1 MKTVGIITEYNPF
14 HQGHIYHIQ
23 KAKQYGDVLVAICSG
38 FYSQRGLPSLISRQ
52 DKTKLALQNGVDLV
66 LELPAC
72 YASQSADYFAKYAI
86 QSLSCLNVDTICFGS
101 ETNDIEYLKKYT
113 NELSS
118 ITIDPTLSQSLNT
131 SRALDSL
138 GSNDI
143 LGIQYIRFCQDH
155 GIEPVCIQRNNDF
168 ISATKTRADYFA
180 GKKQFNDQYF
190 LIEQNWQSYYPYLKT
205 FLLMT
210 PTSYLSSLFMVNEG
224 IEFRLKENARK
235 YDDWQTF
242 LNASISKTYTR
253 ARIQR
258 TCLFILLQ
266 ISKEKMQTNASFYG
280 VKVLGFNKK
289 GQQLLKQ
296 NKDQPIYT
304 RFGDLPD
311 FLKEVEI
318 KSKALYNSVLTTPLK
333 ESEIIRYA
341 G

>member
-52 DKTKLALQNGVDLV
+52 DKTKLAIQNGVDLV
-66 LELPAC
+66 LELPTC
-72 YASQSADYFAKYAI
+72 YTSQSADYFAKYAI
-86 QSLSCLNVDTICFGS
+86 QSLSCLNVNTICFGS
-101 ETNDIEYLKKYT
+101 ETNDINYLKNYT
-113 NELSS
+113 KELTS
-118 ITIDPTLSQSLNT
+118 ITIDPTLSQNQNT
-131 SRALDSL
+131 SKKLDNL

-155 GIEPVCIQRNNDF
+155 NIEPVCIKRNDNF
-168 ISATKTRADYFA
+168 ISATKTRSDYFD

-190 LIEQNWQSYYPYLKT
+190 LKEQNWKSYYPYLRT

-210 PTSYLSSLFMVNEG
+210 PATYLSTLFMVNEG
-224 IEFRLKENARK
+224 IEFRLKENARRFNN
-235 YDDWQTF
+235 WENF

-253 ARIQR
+253 SRIQR

-266 ISKEKMQTNASFYG
+266 ISKEDMKINSNFYG
-280 VKVLGFNKK
+280 VKVLGFNEK

-296 NKDQPIYT
+296 NKDKPIYT
-304 RFGDLPD
+304 RFGELPN

-318 KSKALYNSVLTTPLK
+318 KSKTLYNSVLSAPIK
-333 ESEIIRYA
+333 ESEIIRYVS
-341 G
+341 